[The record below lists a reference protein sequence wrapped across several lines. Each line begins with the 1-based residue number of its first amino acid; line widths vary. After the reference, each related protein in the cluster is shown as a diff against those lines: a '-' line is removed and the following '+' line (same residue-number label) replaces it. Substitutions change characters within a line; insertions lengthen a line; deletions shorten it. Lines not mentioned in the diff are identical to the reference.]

1 MEVLEEPR
9 IQRHLLTVD
18 QYHLMGEAGV
28 FAPDARV
35 ELIEGEVIEMAP
47 MGSRHYAVVMR
58 LNGLLSAAVGQRA
71 SIGCQGPL
79 RLGSMSEPE
88 PDLCVLKPRDD
99 FYASALPSAAD
110 ALLVIEAADSTLA
123 YDVRVKAR
131 LYASHGIP
139 VVWVLDLRTPRLLV
153 LSDPQGGEYRHVQE
167 IAAPGVLA
175 IPGLDGVEVDLS
187 GILALPQQVSP

>member
-47 MGSRHYAVVMR
+47 MGSRHYGAVAR
-58 LNGLLSAAVGQRA
+58 LDRLLTMAVGLRA
-71 SIGCQGPL
+71 IVNGQLPL

-99 FYASALPSAAD
+99 FYASALPTAAD
-110 ALLVIEAADSTLA
+110 ALLVVEVSDTTLA

-131 LYASHGIP
+131 LYAHHGVP
-139 VVWVLDLRTPRLLV
+139 ECWVFDLRTPLLRAFADPRDGDYARV
-153 LSDPQGGEYRHVQE
+153 LE
-167 IAAPGVLA
+167 IAAPGVMP
-175 IPGLDGVEVDLS
+175 IPGLEGAVVDLA
-187 GILALPQQVSP
+187 GVL